1 MRQLA
6 IVATMSH
13 SGLRQNSYCKDSA
26 KYMRIICFI
35 YLAALLFSTSSRTLH
50 AQSYPDRPVK
60 IVVPYGPGGGSDIV
74 IRAIQANVSGSLGQ
88 PIVIENKPGA
98 SSTLGTDL
106 VAKSTPDGYTM
117 LVVDMAILVNPSLF
131 TKLPYDTLKDLQPV
145 IFLASTPSI
154 MLISS
159 KLGIKNLKELIASAR
174 AQPGK
179 LSYGSAGFGT
189 GGHMASEMLK
199 IVTGVDLIHIPYKG
213 AGPAMADALGGH
225 VTTMFTTTG
234 AAKGVIESGQM
245 IGLGITS
252 DKRVES
258 LGQVPTFLELGYPDI
273 NASITWGIFLPT
285 GTAKEVIQ
293 KINSAFNMALQA
305 PDSRQRLIDLG
316 FMPGGGTSQAWSHEV
331 SKSIQRWSAIVK
343 QANIRVE

>member
-1 MRQLA
+1 
-6 IVATMSH
+6 
-13 SGLRQNSYCKDSA
+13 
-26 KYMRIICFI
+26 
-35 YLAALLFSTSSRTLH
+35 
-50 AQSYPDRPVK
+50 
-60 IVVPYGPGGGSDIV
+60 
-74 IRAIQANVSGSLGQ
+74 
-88 PIVIENKPGA
+88 
-98 SSTLGTDL
+98 
-106 VAKSTPDGYTM
+106 
-117 LVVDMAILVNPSLF
+117 
-131 TKLPYDTLKDLQPV
+131 
-145 IFLASTPSI
+145 
-154 MLISS
+154 
-159 KLGIKNLKELIASAR
+159 
-174 AQPGK
+174 

-285 GTAKEVIQ
+285 GTAKEVTQ